1 MFWQKWNLYLGNFHI
16 MNGRFMEQQK
26 MCILYLTFCKVDY
39 FNRKERNEEVQLLSG
54 FPSENFTLFS
64 FVTF

>member
-1 MFWQKWNLYLGNFHI
+1 
-16 MNGRFMEQQK
+16 MEQQKTATK

-39 FNRKERNEEVQLLSG
+39 FNKKERNEEVQLLSG
-54 FPSENFTLFS
+54 FPSENFILFS